1 MKSAIRREVE
11 ITRVSCDSGLAGARP
26 SNFARE
32 NFGIVGSLGRIAGF
46 TLIEIVIAVFITL
59 LLLGL
64 AVPSLNGVLADRRLH
79 RSLDRFNDLVRQAHE
94 RSLAERRAYLIVVDD
109 RGASLQPV
117 AFLKNEE
124 HKAIDTV
131 QVASGET
138 WRMDLPAALIKNAP
152 AQWIF
157 WESGACEPARISFAG
172 ADGRWVAEYSP
183 LSALAQIIS
192 YVPR

>member
-11 ITRVSCDSGLAGARP
+11 ITRIDRDRELARACL
-26 SNFARE
+26 SNFAHG
-32 NFGIVGSLGRIAGF
+32 NSGIVDSLERAAGF

-64 AVPSLNGVLADRRLH
+64 AVPSLNGVLADKRLH
-79 RSLDRFNDLVRQAHE
+79 RSLDRFNGLVRQAHE
-94 RSLAERRAYLIVVDD
+94 RSVAERRPYLIVLND

-124 HKAIDTV
+124 RKPIDTV
-131 QVASGET
+131 PAETGEK
-138 WRMDLPAALIKNAP
+138 WRMDLPAALKKNTP
-152 AQWIF
+152 EEWIF

-172 ADGRWVAEYSP
+172 ANGQWVAEYSP
-183 LSALAQIIS
+183 LSALAQIVS